1 MTHRTRIKICGVTR
15 PEDARHA
22 ATCGA
27 DAVGVVF
34 VPGSPR
40 HIEVEAAMA
49 VRAALPPFVQLVAL
63 FMDARAE
70 RVRAVCERVGPDLLQ
85 FHGTE
90 DAAFCRG
97 FARPY
102 IKSVASAAGVDLGAA
117 ERAHPD
123 AAGLLVDGHAVGEMG
138 GSGRGVRP
146 EQLRGATRLPL
157 VLAGGLRP
165 DNVAAAVAAFGP
177 WAVDVSSGVESAP
190 GIKVAETVAAFISE
204 VRKAD
209 EQRSSQL

>member
-22 ATCGA
+22 AACGA

-34 VPGSPR
+34 VPASPR
-40 HIEVEAAMA
+40 NIDVEAAMA
-49 VRAALPPFVQLVAL
+49 
-63 FMDARAE
+63 
-70 RVRAVCERVGPDLLQ
+70 VRAVCERVGPDLLQ

>member
-22 ATCGA
+22 AACGA

-34 VPGSPR
+34 VPASPR
-40 HIEVEAAMA
+40 NIDVEAAMA
-49 VRAALPPFVQLVAL
+49 VRAAVPPFVQLVAL
-63 FMDARAE
+63 FMDADAAQ
-70 RVRAVCERVGPDLLQ
+70 VRAVCERVGPDLLQ
-85 FHGTE
+85 FHGAE
-90 DAAFCRG
+90 DAAFCG
-97 FARPY
+97 SFGRPY
-102 IKSVASAAGVDLGAA
+102 IKSVATAAGADLTAA
-117 ERAHPD
+117 ERAYPN
-123 AAGLLVDGHAVGEMG
+123 AIGLLVDGHDVGEMG

-146 EQLRGATRLPL
+146 EQLQGATRLPL

-165 DNVAAAVAAFGP
+165 DNVAASVAAFRP

-190 GIKVAETVAAFISE
+190 GIKAAEQVAAFISE